1 MLTIILDSGPHYL
14 LEKTAEPGVA
24 LDLDLKLCE
33 ADTMN
38 FIMVR
43 EHSK

>member
-1 MLTIILDSGPHYL
+1 MTTGPHYL
-14 LEKTAEPGVA
+14 LEKKSEPGVP

-33 ADTMN
+33 ADTKD